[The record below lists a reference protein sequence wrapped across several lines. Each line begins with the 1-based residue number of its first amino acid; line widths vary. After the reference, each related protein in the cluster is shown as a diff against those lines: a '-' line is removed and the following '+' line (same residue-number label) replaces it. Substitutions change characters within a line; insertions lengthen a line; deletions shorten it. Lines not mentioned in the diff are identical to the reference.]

1 MRLLIT
7 GCLVLAIAQ
16 GAFADYSAVA
26 INGEGTKYAV
36 KDQLNSIAAGAN
48 ATKSCRQANPN
59 DVCELISLNDK
70 PIITSDQVK
79 ARVPKNPHPLY
90 LWQLKSNEST
100 IFIAGSIHIL
110 KPGFFPLPPQFE
122 AAFNTSDYLVLEV
135 DTEEMAPT
143 AMQALSMQ
151 YAQLPAHTPL
161 SSLLDSDTY
170 QSLGSALEDYGIN
183 IDHFERFKPN
193 FVTQQ
198 LAVLA
203 LLSVGYDPA
212 SGLESHFRRKKGGRS
227 ILQLESVEFQ
237 LDLLFNTPI
246 PTQID
251 MTAET
256 IKQLPSFEAVTAD
269 LVTAWLSGDD
279 GAFLEATEAQSGDT
293 PALRAFNKKLLTD
306 RNYGMT
312 DTITGYLTQPGT
324 YFVLVGAAHLIG
336 DEGIPAL
343 LKKRGYAPR
352 RLASNSSI
360 SE

>member
-1 MRLLIT
+1 
-7 GCLVLAIAQ
+7 
-16 GAFADYSAVA
+16 
-26 INGEGTKYAV
+26 
-36 KDQLNSIAAGAN
+36 
-48 ATKSCRQANPN
+48 
-59 DVCELISLNDK
+59 
-70 PIITSDQVK
+70 
-79 ARVPKNPHPLY
+79 
-90 LWQLKSNEST
+90 
-100 IFIAGSIHIL
+100 
-110 KPGFFPLPPQFE
+110 
-122 AAFNTSDYLVLEV
+122 
-135 DTEEMAPT
+135 
-143 AMQALSMQ
+143 MQ

-161 SSLLDSDTY
+161 SSLLASDMY

-212 SGLESHFRRKKGGRS
+212 SGLESHFRRKKGDRS

-246 PTQID
+246 PTQIE
-251 MTAET
+251 MAAET

-279 GAFLEATEAQSGDT
+279 DAFLEATEAQSGDT

-343 LKKRGYAPR
+343 LKKRGYAPQ